1 VSLAVRR
8 LSPRAIGFR
17 RPADWPRTVLIAL
30 CAAVFLQ
37 VLSTFVT
44 EPLISRITGRA
55 TDLSQFRDVV
65 GNVGIALVWLA
76 IAWTIAA
83 FGEEFVYRG
92 YVLNRV
98 ADSLGGGSRAML
110 AAVAATALLFGI
122 GHYYQGP
129 TGMADTGISGLVF
142 GGLYVWSG
150 RNLWLPILAHGLA
163 DTIAI
168 VVIFLGLIDV

>member
-1 VSLAVRR
+1 
-8 LSPRAIGFR
+8 
-17 RPADWPRTVLIAL
+17 
-30 CAAVFLQ
+30 
-37 VLSTFVT
+37 
-44 EPLISRITGRA
+44 
-55 TDLSQFRDVV
+55 
-65 GNVGIALVWLA
+65 LA